1 MKRLLP
7 AMLCLPMLLA
17 AEAKAQLVTGPSSS
31 QSPYV
36 LPVAPGVKITS
47 VLTVGDTI
55 GGYRMTGIPDGLG
68 AFDNNDGTFTLL
80 MNHELGKGSGTTRAH
95 GSIGTFVS
103 RWIINK
109 ADLKVISGS
118 DLMQRINLW
127 NVAAGKYDTY
137 YSSAPSS
144 LAAFDRFCSG
154 DLAPATAYYNSKTGN
169 GTSAR
174 IYMNGEETGSEG
186 RAMAHI
192 ASGPN
197 TGSSYE
203 LPRFGKASWE
213 NYVGHGIK
221 SDTTVVIGMDD
232 ATPGQVYVYVGTKK
246 NTGLDIDKAGLT
258 NGKLY
263 GVAVTGLLTETSAS
277 VPAPGSPFTLAELG
291 DVSAL
296 TGSVINTNSNVA
308 GITTFLRPE
317 DGAWDPANDSD
328 FYFMTTNSIT
338 SPSRM
343 WKLHFSNP
351 LNPTLGGQI
360 TAVLDGTEGQKMMDN
375 VGLDHFGHALIVEDV
390 GGDAHLGRILQYD
403 FAKDA
408 LTTLAVHDSARFLA
422 AGSKFIT
429 QDEEASGILDVQE
442 ILGAGMFLTADQVHK
457 SVGGELAEG
466 GQLLAVYNPDTY
478 AANPE
483 ISIFGNGVNINKDD
497 MFPSVFDN
505 TDFGTID
512 TGMKVTKVFTIKNAG
527 PASLKVNAINFS
539 GAHASEF
546 TVVTAPSFPAT
557 IAAGDSLKV
566 NVQFAPLVVGLRSAM
581 MTINS
586 NDFDEKFYSYALQ
599 GVALNNRTG
608 IEETKNAA
616 SLVKLYPNP
625 TGDAATV
632 AITLKKPERF
642 EITILD
648 LNGRAVM
655 ETIAQEL
662 QAGDNKVGISTN
674 TLPNGNYMVQVA
686 SSNQIISIKLV
697 VAH

>member
-1 MKRLLP
+1 
-7 AMLCLPMLLA
+7 MLCLPMLLT
-17 AEAKAQLVTGPSSS
+17 AEAKAQAVTGPSSS

-47 VLTVGDTI
+47 ILTVGDTI

-68 AFDNNDGTFTLL
+68 AYDNYDGTFTLL

-109 ADLKVISGS
+109 SDLKVLSGS
-118 DLMQRINLW
+118 DLMQRVNLW
-127 NVAAGKYDTY
+127 NNTTGTYNTY
-137 YSSAPSS
+137 YSSSPST

-154 DLAPATAYYNSKTGN
+154 DLAPANAYYNPKTGK
-169 GTSAR
+169 GTTAR
-174 IYMNGEETGSEG
+174 IYMNGEESGAEG
-186 RAMAHI
+186 RPMAHI

-197 TGSSYE
+197 MGSSYE

-213 NYVGHGIK
+213 NYVGHGIE

-232 ATPGQVYVYVGTKK
+232 ATPGQVYVYVGTKT

-277 VPAPGSPFTLAELG
+277 VPAAGSPFTLAELG
-291 DVSAL
+291 DVTGM
-296 TGSVINTNSNVA
+296 TGSAINTNSNTL

-317 DGAWDPANDSD
+317 DGAWDPINDSD

-338 SPSRM
+338 APSRM
-343 WKLHFSNP
+343 WKLHFTNP
-351 LNPTLGGQI
+351 LNPVLGGQI

-403 FAKDA
+403 IAKDV
-408 LTTLAVHDSARFLA
+408 LTTIGVHDSARFLST
-422 AGSKFIT
+422 GTKFIT
-429 QDEEASGILDVQE
+429 TDEEASGILDVQE

-466 GQLLAVYNPDTY
+466 GQLLAVFNPDSY
-478 AANPE
+478 NANPE
-483 ISIFGNGVNINKDD
+483 ISISGAGLNIGMND
-497 MFPSVFDN
+497 MFPTMADN

-512 TGMKVTKVFTIKNAG
+512 TGMKVTKVFVIKNAG
-527 PASLKVNAINFS
+527 PASLKLNNISFS

-546 TVVTAPSFPAT
+546 SVSTPPTYPAM

-566 NVQFAPLVVGLRSAM
+566 NVQFAPRVVGLRSS
-581 MTINS
+581 TITISS
-586 NDFDEKFYSYALQ
+586 NDFDEKSYSFALQ
-599 GVALNNRTG
+599 GVALNNRTA
-608 IEETKNAA
+608 IDEKTA
-616 SLVKLYPNP
+616 SASFIKLYPNP

-632 AITLKKPERF
+632 AITLKKAERF
-642 EITILD
+642 EFTILD
-648 LNGRAVM
+648 INGKPAL
-655 ETIAQEL
+655 ETLAQEL
-662 QAGDNKVGISTN
+662 QSGDNKVNLN
-674 TLPNGNYMVQVA
+674 TSSLPNGNYVVQVA

>member
-17 AEAKAQLVTGPSSS
+17 AEAKAQVVTGPSSS

-47 VLTVGDTI
+47 ILTVGDTI

-68 AFDNNDGTFTLL
+68 AFDNYDGTFTLL
-80 MNHELGKGSGTTRAH
+80 MNHELGKTSGTTRAH
-95 GSIGTFVS
+95 GSLGTFVS

-109 ADLKVISGS
+109 SDLKVLSGS

-127 NVAAGKYDTY
+127 NVAAGKYNTY
-137 YSSAPSS
+137 YSSSPST

-154 DLAPATAYYNSKTGN
+154 DLAPANAYYNSKTGN
-169 GTSAR
+169 GTTAR

-186 RAMAHI
+186 RAMAHL

-197 TGSSYE
+197 SGSSYE

-213 NYVGHGIK
+213 NYVGHGIE

-232 ATPGQVYVYVGTKK
+232 ATPGQVYVYVGTKT
-246 NTGLDIDKAGLT
+246 NTGLDVDKAGLT

-277 VPAPGSPFTLAELG
+277 TPAAGSPFTLADLG
-291 DVSAL
+291 DVTAL
-296 TGSVINTNSNVA
+296 SGSTINTNSNTL

-338 SPSRM
+338 APSRM
-343 WKLHFSNP
+343 WKLHFTNP
-351 LNPTLGGQI
+351 LNPALGGQI

-390 GGDAHLGRILQYD
+390 GGDIHLGRILQYD

-408 LTTLAVHDSARFLA
+408 LTTLGVHDSARFLST
-422 AGSKFIT
+422 GTKFIT
-429 QDEEASGILDVQE
+429 TDEEASGILDVQE

-466 GQLLAVYNPDTY
+466 GQLMAVFNPDSY
-478 AANPE
+478 NANPE
-483 ISIFGNGVNINKDD
+483 ISISGNGLNIGMNDL
-497 MFPSVFDN
+497 FPTMSDN

-512 TGMKVTKVFTIKNAG
+512 TGMKVTKTFVIKNAG
-527 PASLKVNAINFS
+527 PASLKLNNITFS
-539 GAHASEF
+539 GLHASEF
-546 TVVTAPSFPAT
+546 SVTTPPAYPAM

-581 MTINS
+581 MHISS
-586 NDFDEKFYSYALQ
+586 NDFDEKAYSYALQ

-608 IEETKNAA
+608 IDEKAA
-616 SLVKLYPNP
+616 TASFIKLYPNP

-632 AITLKKPERF
+632 AITLKRAERF
-642 EITILD
+642 EFTVLD
-648 LNGRAVM
+648 INGKPAL
-655 ETIAQEL
+655 ETLAQEL
-662 QAGDNKVGISTN
+662 QSGDNKINLN
-674 TLPNGNYMVQVA
+674 TSGLPNGNYVVQVA